1 MAAGLLMQFAALPS
15 KVQEFQIPSYLQQ
28 QCSEQS
34 GGMILNKRSSKWLS
48 LDM

>member
-1 MAAGLLMQFAALPS
+1 MAAGLLMQFASLPS

-34 GGMILNKRSSKWLS
+34 SGQIQAKRSSKWLA